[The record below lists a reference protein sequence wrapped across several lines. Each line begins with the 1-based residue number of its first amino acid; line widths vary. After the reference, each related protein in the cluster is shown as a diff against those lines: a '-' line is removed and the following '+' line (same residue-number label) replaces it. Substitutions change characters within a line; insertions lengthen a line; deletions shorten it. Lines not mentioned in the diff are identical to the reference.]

1 MVLGEEIIWK
11 FGRRGLE
18 REDGKVKILPRG
30 KFIRKEKEC
39 MEQEN
44 WYILRTFN
52 EQEKEAA
59 ELFIRAV
66 PKSMYSLCRIPQK
79 LRAFRTGGEF
89 RLVKDIMFPG
99 YLFVKTGCPE
109 KLQKELKKSRE
120 FPQFFP
126 FGKNAMGEDEL
137 IEVGGQDLAFLQK
150 VCGTELQTAM
160 GVSDVMLGEDKKI
173 VEAHGA
179 LEHYVHQIV
188 RQNLHR
194 RFAVAE
200 VPLFNRK
207 QTVLF
212 GIKLEQ
218 DRYFVA

>member
-1 MVLGEEIIWK
+1 MVLGEEIIWR

-59 ELFIRAV
+59 ELLIRAV

-137 IEVGGQDLAFLQK
+137 IEVGGQDLAFL
-150 VCGTELQTAM
+150 
-160 GVSDVMLGEDKKI
+160 
-173 VEAHGA
+173 
-179 LEHYVHQIV
+179 
-188 RQNLHR
+188 
-194 RFAVAE
+194 
-200 VPLFNRK
+200 
-207 QTVLF
+207 
-212 GIKLEQ
+212 
-218 DRYFVA
+218 

>member
-1 MVLGEEIIWK
+1 MVLGEEIIWR
-11 FGRRGLE
+11 FGRRGQE

-109 KLQKELKKSRE
+109 KLQKELKNPVNS
-120 FPQFFP
+120 PSFF
-126 FGKNAMGEDEL
+126 L
-137 IEVGGQDLAFLQK
+137 LARMPW
-150 VCGTELQTAM
+150 GRT
-160 GVSDVMLGEDKKI
+160 
-173 VEAHGA
+173 
-179 LEHYVHQIV
+179 
-188 RQNLHR
+188 N
-194 RFAVAE
+194 
-200 VPLFNRK
+200 
-207 QTVLF
+207 
-212 GIKLEQ
+212 
-218 DRYFVA
+218 